1 MCVIYSSP
9 SHRGLEW
16 QAVQLLISVYVS
28 SGRRVKAVCF
38 GQDSHMANL
47 RKARGRNSEIF
58 LYNLI
63 SVVKGTLL
71 RLSFFLLKKKYLS
84 IHICSVSNVP
94 LNSCLQLYVVA
105 VGEMLLF
112 YFILYFLSL

>member
-9 SHRGLEW
+9 SRRGLEW

-63 SVVKGTLL
+63 SVVNGNTVTLII
-71 RLSFFLLKKKYLS
+71 LS
-84 IHICSVSNVP
+84 IEKEIPFYS
-94 LNSCLQLYVVA
+94 Y
-105 VGEMLLF
+105 LF
-112 YFILYFLSL
+112 C